1 MGEELGL
8 QQGDIIMRVEIDG
21 TATEI
26 KRAYN
31 VGDAMFAAR
40 KGSAVVITVARNGET
55 QKLQGVCD
63 ASYFTKID

>member
-1 MGEELGL
+1 
-8 QQGDIIMRVEIDG
+8 MRVEIDG